1 MEFGIFNLMGSR
13 DPEKPTAEVFAEVAE
28 QTRLADELGYAIAW
42 FAEHHF
48 SNYCLCASPLMMV
61 AHCASITKKI
71 RLGTAVVVLPL
82 YNPARLAAE
91 IATADALSNGRL
103 MLGVG
108 AGYQPYEFERFG
120 VDIKANLEMTEEF
133 CDILDRA
140 FSQDFFSYNG
150 KHYQIPKTHIPA
162 RPVQK
167 PLPIYVAG
175 HTEAM
180 FRAAARHGYRV
191 LSSGRVGGAAL
202 LAEQYQIIKDAYRAE
217 GVPLENA
224 HITVN
229 RFCHIT
235 DSKED
240 GLRFAENAR
249 YQSRLASSLRRRQ
262 EVMQGTVLVD
272 VPFPDEPPLEQIH
285 NDLLIGD
292 VETVAEK
299 LVGEIRATHPVHMC
313 FSFKVGATPHKA
325 AMRSME
331 LMMSEVRPLEGR
343 SARSLAARRS
353 NPRPQDLR
361 RKQSGRKEH
370 GNRCCDD
377 QHLRDAHLDGEQIE
391 AMSRSGQHRRVSRPD
406 RRFPTDADLAE
417 TGAAA
422 APSGDRRRRLPPRR
436 ASRDPLRRRDPA
448 RSAERRLG

>member
-1 MEFGIFNLMGSR
+1 MEFGIFNLMGAR
-13 DPEKPTAEVFAEVAE
+13 EAERTAAQVFAEVAE
-28 QTRLADELGYAIAW
+28 QTRLADQLGYTIAW

-61 AHCASITKKI
+61 AHCAAITRRI

-91 IATADALSNGRL
+91 IASADALSQGRL

-120 VDIKANLEMTEEF
+120 VDIKHNLEMTEEF
-133 CDILDRA
+133 CEILDLA
-140 FSQDFFSYNG
+140 FSRDFFSYDG
-150 KHYQIPKTHIPA
+150 KHYRMPQTHIPA
-162 RPVQK
+162 RPLQQ
-167 PLPIYVAG
+167 PIPIYIAG

-191 LSSGRVGGAAL
+191 LSSGRVGGAKL
-202 LAEQYQIIKDAYRAE
+202 LAEQYADIVAAFAAE
-217 GVPLENA
+217 NVPLANA
-224 HITVN
+224 HLTVN

-235 DSKED
+235 GSREE
-240 GLRFAENAR
+240 GMRFAENAR

-285 NDLLIGD
+285 TDLLIGD

-299 LVGEIRATHPVHMC
+299 LAREIAATHPEHIC
-313 FSFKVGATPHKA
+313 FSFKVGSTPHNA

-331 LMMSEVRPLEGR
+331 LMIGEVKPRVERALGR
-343 SARSLAARRS
+343 LAA
-353 NPRPQDLR
+353 
-361 RKQSGRKEH
+361 E
-370 GNRCCDD
+370 
-377 QHLRDAHLDGEQIE
+377 
-391 AMSRSGQHRRVSRPD
+391 
-406 RRFPTDADLAE
+406 
-417 TGAAA
+417 
-422 APSGDRRRRLPPRR
+422 
-436 ASRDPLRRRDPA
+436 
-448 RSAERRLG
+448 

>member
-13 DPEKPTAEVFAEVAE
+13 DPAKPSAQTFAEVAE
-28 QTRLADELGYAIAW
+28 QTKLADELGYAIAW

-61 AHCASITKKI
+61 SHCAAITKNI
-71 RLGTAVVVLPL
+71 RLGTAVLVLPL

-91 IATADALSNGRL
+91 IAMADALSNGRL

-120 VDIKANLEMTEEF
+120 VDLKQNLEMTEEF
-133 CDILDRA
+133 CEILDLALNR
-140 FSQDFFSYNG
+140 DFFTYNG
-150 KHYQIPKTHIPA
+150 KHYQMPETHIPA

-167 PLPIYVAG
+167 PLPLYVAG

-202 LAEQYQIIKDAYRAE
+202 LAEQYAVIKAAFEAE
-217 GVPLENA
+217 KVPLSNA

-235 DSKED
+235 DSKEEA
-240 GLRFAENAR
+240 LRFAENAR
-249 YQSRLASSLRRRQ
+249 YQTRLASSLRRRQ
-262 EVMQGTVLVD
+262 EIMQGTLLVD
-272 VPFPDEPPLEQIH
+272 RPFPDEPSLETIRD
-285 NDLLIGD
+285 NLLIGD

-299 LVGEIRATHPVHMC
+299 LIGEIRATHPVHVC
-313 FSFKVGATPHKA
+313 FSFKVGNTEHKA

-331 LMMSEVRPLEGR
+331 LMIGEVKPKVEKVLGTPIQD
-343 SARSLAARRS
+343 AA
-353 NPRPQDLR
+353 
-361 RKQSGRKEH
+361 K
-370 GNRCCDD
+370 
-377 QHLRDAHLDGEQIE
+377 
-391 AMSRSGQHRRVSRPD
+391 
-406 RRFPTDADLAE
+406 
-417 TGAAA
+417 
-422 APSGDRRRRLPPRR
+422 
-436 ASRDPLRRRDPA
+436 
-448 RSAERRLG
+448 

>member
-13 DPEKPTAEVFAEVAE
+13 DPSKPTAQTFGEVAE
-28 QTRLADELGYAIAW
+28 QTKLADELGYTIAW

-61 AHCASITKKI
+61 AHCASITKEI

-108 AGYQPYEFERFG
+108 AGYQPYEFERFD
-120 VDIKANLEMTEEF
+120 VDLKQNLEMTEEF
-133 CDILDRA
+133 CAILDLA
-140 FSQDFFSYNG
+140 LNQDFFSYSG
-150 KHYQIPKTHIPA
+150 KYYQMPETHIPA
-162 RPVQK
+162 RAVQK

-180 FRAAARHGYRV
+180 FRSAARSGYRV

-202 LAEQYQIIKDAYRAE
+202 LAEQYAVIKSAFEAE
-217 GVPLENA
+217 KVPLANA

-235 DSKED
+235 DSKEE

-249 YQSRLASSLRRRQ
+249 YQTRLASSLRRRQ
-262 EVMQGTVLVD
+262 EVMDGTVLVD
-272 VPFPDEPPLEQIH
+272 RPFPDEPPLETIRD
-285 NDLLIGD
+285 NLLIGD
-292 VETVAEK
+292 AQTVAEK
-299 LVGEIRATHPVHMC
+299 LVAEIQATHPVHVC
-313 FSFKVGATPHKA
+313 FSFKVGNTEHKA

-331 LMMSEVRPLEGR
+331 LMIGEVKPLVEKALG
-343 SARSLAARRS
+343 S
-353 NPRPQDLR
+353 PVQ
-361 RKQSGRKEH
+361 
-370 GNRCCDD
+370 
-377 QHLRDAHLDGEQIE
+377 
-391 AMSRSGQHRRVSRPD
+391 
-406 RRFPTDADLAE
+406 
-417 TGAAA
+417 AAA
-422 APSGDRRRRLPPRR
+422 N
-436 ASRDPLRRRDPA
+436 
-448 RSAERRLG
+448 

>member
-1 MEFGIFNLMGSR
+1 MESKCWARPAGSLTLLQR
-13 DPEKPTAEVFAEVAE
+13 A
-28 QTRLADELGYAIAW
+28 GYAIAW

-48 SNYCLCASPLMMV
+48 SNYCLCASPLMLV

-82 YNPARLAAE
+82 YNPARLLAE

-120 VDIKANLEMTEEF
+120 VDIRANLEMTEEF

-150 KHYQIPKTHIPA
+150 KHYQIPRTHIPA

-167 PLPIYVAG
+167 PVPIYVAG

-202 LAEQYQIIKDAYRAE
+202 FAEQYQIIKDAYRAE
-217 GVPLENA
+217 GVPLANA

-272 VPFPDEPPLEQIH
+272 KPFPDEPPLEQIY

-299 LVGEIRATHPVHMC
+299 LAAEIRATHPVHMC

-325 AMRSME
+325 AMRSMG
-331 LMMSEVRPLEGR
+331 LMMSEVRP
-343 SARSLAARRS
+343 
-353 NPRPQDLR
+353 
-361 RKQSGRKEH
+361 
-370 GNRCCDD
+370 
-377 QHLRDAHLDGEQIE
+377 
-391 AMSRSGQHRRVSRPD
+391 RV
-406 RRFPTDADLAE
+406 E
-417 TGAAA
+417 
-422 APSGDRRRRLPPRR
+422 R
-436 ASRDPLRRRDPA
+436 ALGPFA
-448 RSAERRLG
+448 RSAAE